1 MSSNLYSDE
10 TVQKPYIAES
20 DDAAETSIAKHG
32 PTPCPS
38 PSPPLP
44 TSGC

>member
-32 PTPCPS
+32 PPPTPVPLPS
-38 PSPPLP
+38 P